1 MLGKIVISV
10 NKNYYFLEIN
20 GFSRKTTDNTVIL
33 DILNKT
39 KKMRIIIIVDTVI
52 IKKYSN
58 FCLSV
63 SFKKGFTCEKIY
75 TFLINS

>member
-1 MLGKIVISV
+1 
-10 NKNYYFLEIN
+10 
-20 GFSRKTTDNTVIL
+20 
-33 DILNKT
+33 
-39 KKMRIIIIVDTVI
+39 MRIIIIVDTVI